1 MSDFMDIIN
10 SLVNFFQVQKL
21 YIFLCL
27 GLIVLIIGIVLTII
41 QRNIAKAEKDQ
52 KETNNQAKLKN
63 LQNLHRLGDEKDE
76 IPQELLTK
84 VNKLIELVEQLTNTL
99 ARIEN
104 NQTKILENYSKES
117 LLTLDERIY
126 QAYKKGQGISELAV
140 EFGRP
145 KGEVELILNLYKSKL
160 RKED

>member
-1 MSDFMDIIN
+1 MSDLMDIIN
-10 SLVNFFQVQKL
+10 SLIDFFQAHEL

-27 GLIVLIIGIVLTII
+27 GLIVLITGIVLTIV
-41 QRNIAKAEKDQ
+41 QRNIARAEKDQ

-63 LQNLHRLGDEKDE
+63 LQDLHRFGDERE
-76 IPQELLTK
+76 IPGELLTK
-84 VNKLIELVEQLTNTL
+84 VNKLMELGELIINTL

-104 NQTKILENYSKES
+104 NQAKTLDNYPEES

-145 KGEVELILNLYKSKL
+145 KGEVELILNLYKSKI
-160 RKED
+160 RKDG